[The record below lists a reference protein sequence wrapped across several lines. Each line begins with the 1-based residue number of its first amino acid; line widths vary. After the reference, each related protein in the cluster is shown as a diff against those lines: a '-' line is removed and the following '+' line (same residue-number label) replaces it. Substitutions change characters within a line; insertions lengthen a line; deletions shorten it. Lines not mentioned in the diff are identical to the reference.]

1 MQFPKNMLEL
11 LKKLK
16 EEVLFLALLSIYVYL
31 AWDRIFQDF
40 WSDEIYTLKH
50 FVFVPIVT
58 TLNDYHVPNNHVL
71 FSLLLNVYAKVV
83 GLQHMTDAFLQP
95 QTFRVIPL
103 AFSVGTIFTVFRIG
117 QLLSNRTSGVVSAS
131 ILIFTLSFYE
141 FGLQLRGYS
150 LSIFLSTLIT
160 YFSLRYLITN
170 SKYQPLLIG
179 FLVTLLA
186 YTIPSNY
193 YFIFAI
199 LTAVIIRYVV
209 LALLRVE
216 PFEAESLF
224 KSKSCLLVVTI
235 LLGVVVSLICYLP
248 IIKDVFYNQYVDPIG
263 IDLGRT
269 FHTFYT
275 VISGFL
281 SRRSVIIV
289 LFLLA
294 TCLVFRSKALIA
306 NNLNLAFL
314 VILFCLPF
322 IISAFRGDNPPP
334 RTFINLSPVFAV
346 IIGTLIATQLFNSRI
361 RFLLVLTFCLYG
373 VLSFHYEQSRLSG
386 IVVSNLHK
394 SHGPSRA
401 QELNYA
407 YYSYA
412 YSPLKQIQEFL
423 EKRTSG
429 KTLVI
434 GDAEPNGLEEYL
446 KALNVDFEMTGL
458 FIPDIDGRPWVGP
471 SLGELV
477 EIHWDGFFFVTRFP
491 NRLFNDVVEHNL
503 RVNIVPLSKNLT
515 YHNFF
520 YIEPL

>member
-1 MQFPKNMLEL
+1 MSYSRK
-11 LKKLK
+11 K
-16 EEVLFLALLSIYVYL
+16 EEVLLLVLLSIYVFL
-31 AWDRIFQDF
+31 VWDRIFQDF

-83 GLQHMTDAFLQP
+83 GLQHMADVFLQP
-95 QTFRVIPL
+95 QKVRVIPL
-103 AFSVGTIFTVFRIG
+103 AFSVGTIFTVFKIG
-117 QLLSNRTSGVVSAS
+117 QLLSNKTSGIVSVS

-170 SKYQPLLIG
+170 SKYSLLLIG
-179 FLVTLLA
+179 CLVTLLA
-186 YTIPSNY
+186 YTIPSSY
-193 YFIFAI
+193 YFILAI
-199 LTAVIIRYVV
+199 LGAVIIRYIV
-209 LALLRVE
+209 LALSHVE
-216 PFEAESLF
+216 PLEAGSLF
-224 KSKSCLLVVTI
+224 KSKSFLLVVTI
-235 LLGVVVSLICYLP
+235 FLGVVVSLICYLP

-289 LFLLA
+289 LLLLA
-294 TCLVFRSKALIA
+294 ACLVFRTRSLLA

-314 VILFCLPF
+314 IILFCLPF

-334 RTFINLSPVFAV
+334 RAFINLSPVFAV
-346 IIGTLIATQLFNSRI
+346 ITGSFIAQQLFSSRI

-373 VLSFHYEQSRLSG
+373 MLSFHYEQSRLSG
-386 IVVSNLHK
+386 IVLSNLHK
-394 SHGPSRA
+394 SHGPSRT

-429 KTLVI
+429 KTLVV

-446 KALNVDFEMTGL
+446 KALNVGFEITGL
-458 FIPDIDGRPWVGP
+458 SIPDIDGRPWVGP
-471 SLGELV
+471 SLRELTQMYP
-477 EIHWDGFFFVTRFP
+477 DGFYFVTRFP
-491 NRLFNDVVEHNL
+491 NRLFNDIVEQNL
-503 RVNIVPLSKNLT
+503 QMNIVPLSKNLT

>member
-1 MQFPKNMLEL
+1 
-11 LKKLK
+11 
-16 EEVLFLALLSIYVYL
+16 FLV
-31 AWDRIFQDF
+31 WDRIFQDF

-83 GLQHMTDAFLQP
+83 GLQHMADVFLQP
-95 QTFRVIPL
+95 QKVRVIPL
-103 AFSVGTIFTVFRIG
+103 AFSVGTIFTVFKIG
-117 QLLSNRTSGVVSAS
+117 QLLSNKTSGIVSVS

-170 SKYQPLLIG
+170 SKHSLLLIG
-179 FLVTLLA
+179 CLVTLLA
-186 YTIPSNY
+186 YTIPSSY
-193 YFIFAI
+193 YFILAI
-199 LTAVIIRYVV
+199 LGAVIIRYIV
-209 LALLRVE
+209 LALSRVE
-216 PFEAESLF
+216 PFEAGSLF
-224 KSKSCLLVVTI
+224 KSKSFLLVVTI
-235 LLGVVVSLICYLP
+235 FLGVVVSLICYLP

-289 LFLLA
+289 LLLLA
-294 TCLVFRSKALIA
+294 ACLVFRTRSLLA

-314 VILFCLPF
+314 IILFCLPF

-334 RTFINLSPVFAV
+334 RAFINLSPVFAV
-346 IIGTLIATQLFNSRI
+346 ITGSFIAQQLFSSRI

-373 VLSFHYEQSRLSG
+373 MLSFHYEQSRLSG
-386 IVVSNLHK
+386 IVLSNLHK

-412 YSPLKQIQEFL
+412 YSPLNQIQEFL
-423 EKRTSG
+423 EKRTPG

-446 KALNVDFEMTGL
+446 KALNVDFEVTGL
-458 FIPDIDGRPWVGP
+458 
-471 SLGELV
+471 
-477 EIHWDGFFFVTRFP
+477 
-491 NRLFNDVVEHNL
+491 
-503 RVNIVPLSKNLT
+503 
-515 YHNFF
+515 
-520 YIEPL
+520 

>member
-1 MQFPKNMLEL
+1 M
-11 LKKLK
+11 
-16 EEVLFLALLSIYVYL
+16 
-31 AWDRIFQDF
+31 
-40 WSDEIYTLKH
+40 
-50 FVFVPIVT
+50 T

-83 GLQHMTDAFLQP
+83 GLQHLTDAFLQP
-95 QTFRVIPL
+95 QKVRLIPL
-103 AFSVGTIFTVFRIG
+103 AFSVGTIFTVFKIG
-117 QLLSNRTSGVVSAS
+117 QLLSNKTSGVVSVS

-193 YFIFAI
+193 YFILAI
-199 LTAVIIRYVV
+199 LAAVIIRYVV

-216 PFEAESLF
+216 PFEAGSLI

-248 IIKDVFYNQYVDPIG
+248 IIKDVFYNQYVGPIG

-294 TCLVFRSKALIA
+294 TCLVFRTKSLVD

-386 IVVSNLHK
+386 IVLSNLHK
-394 SHGPSRA
+394 SHGPSRP

-458 FIPDIDGRPWVGP
+458 SIPDIDGRPWVGP

-491 NRLFNDVVEHNL
+491 NRLFNDVVEQNL

>member
-1 MQFPKNMLEL
+1 MAD
-11 LKKLK
+11 
-16 EEVLFLALLSIYVYL
+16 V
-31 AWDRIFQDF
+31 
-40 WSDEIYTLKH
+40 
-50 FVFVPIVT
+50 
-58 TLNDYHVPNNHVL
+58 
-71 FSLLLNVYAKVV
+71 
-83 GLQHMTDAFLQP
+83 FLQP
-95 QTFRVIPL
+95 QKVRVIPL
-103 AFSVGTIFTVFRIG
+103 AFSVGTIFTVFKIG
-117 QLLSNRTSGVVSAS
+117 QLLSNKTSGIVSVS

-170 SKYQPLLIG
+170 SKYSLLLIG
-179 FLVTLLA
+179 CLVTLLA
-186 YTIPSNY
+186 YTIPSSY
-193 YFIFAI
+193 YFILAI
-199 LTAVIIRYVV
+199 LGAVIIRYIV
-209 LALLRVE
+209 LALSRVE
-216 PFEAESLF
+216 PFEAGSLF
-224 KSKSCLLVVTI
+224 KSKSFLLVVTI
-235 LLGVVVSLICYLP
+235 FLGVVVSLICYLP

-289 LFLLA
+289 LLLLA
-294 TCLVFRSKALIA
+294 ACLVFRTRSLLA

-314 VILFCLPF
+314 IILFCLPF
-322 IISAFRGDNPPP
+322 IFSAFRGDNPPP
-334 RTFINLSPVFAV
+334 RAFINLSPVFAV
-346 IIGTLIATQLFNSRI
+346 ITGSFIAQQLFSSRI

-373 VLSFHYEQSRLSG
+373 MLSFHYEQSRLSG
-386 IVVSNLHK
+386 IVLSNLHR

-412 YSPLKQIQEFL
+412 YSPLNQIQEFL
-423 EKRTSG
+423 EKRTPG

-446 KALNVDFEMTGL
+446 KALNVGFEITGL
-458 FIPDIDGRPWVGP
+458 SIPDIDGRPWVGP
-471 SLGELV
+471 SLRELTQMYP
-477 EIHWDGFFFVTRFP
+477 DGFYFVTRFP
-491 NRLFNDVVEHNL
+491 NRLFNDIVEQNL
-503 RVNIVPLSKNLT
+503 QMNIVPLSKNLT